1 MSDDPIYTKGVGDV
15 LTPEE
20 LYRAAG
26 GGKSNNTTAGADGE
40 EGTEDASSQESGTQ
54 SLAPTGGLRTG
65 KIDEIASITQTILTS
80 EPYIGHA
87 TADPVNDSAKE
98 PAQDPAVEESLNP
111 ASSSNEDGKP
121 DDVQTTEGSN
131 VGAGFVDKAGN
142 AIALSSSAIQSASG
156 TLSEGLSTANGIMQD
171 PAGAAAGVL
180 DSALGGNP
188 VYDEALGILNNFNTM
203 NASKLVE
210 IMGLGGMIAGIKA
223 ALPPI
228 RFPTSNALME
238 KIIGLQKELTALQA
252 QLNQFGLDKLGF
264 DLDLLSA
271 DMQNMKGLI
280 NDAIAV
286 AKDGQDLI
294 NILKENGITMPVDGE
309 RIFEDAF
316 GNKLVDFSA
325 GLGPVGA
332 TLGLITDMNQTY
344 NTIADDIDVPLHEN
358 GRLAIT
364 SFAQSV
370 SPEVFAGSKVRDL
383 LNAGRND
390 LVGREMQKW
399 VLNRPGGTVDPVLVG
414 RRQYESQFFQTP
426 DEMEIEFG
434 DLADGGTTWAELAY
448 MLKRQREE
456 FYVKKTSEDGP
467 ADS

>member
-1 MSDDPIYTKGVGDV
+1 MSDDPIYTKGEGEF
-15 LTPEE
+15 LTKEE
-20 LYRAAG
+20 MNRAFG
-26 GGKSNNTTAGADGE
+26 VGKSTTTAGADGE
-40 EGTEDASSQESGTQ
+40 EVPEDASGGGVESC
-54 SLAPTGGLRTG
+54 APTGGLRTG
-65 KIDEIASITQTILTS
+65 PIDEIESICQTTLTC
-80 EPYIGHA
+80 EPYVGHA
-87 TADPVNDSAKE
+87 TADAVVDSTKE
-98 PAQDPAVEESLNP
+98 PAQDASVEEKLNP
-111 ASSSNEDGKP
+111 ASSTNETGKP
-121 DDVQTTEGSN
+121 DDFVTSEGCN
-131 VGAGFVDKAGN
+131 IGKKFVTAAGDT
-142 AIALSSSAIQSASG
+142 IALSSSAIQSAKG
-156 TLSEGLSTANGIMQD
+156 TATDVISTANGLMQD
-171 PAGAAAGVL
+171 PGGAAAGVI

-188 VYDEALGILNNFNTM
+188 VYDKVLGVLNNFNTM

-210 IMGLGGMIAGIKA
+210 IMGLSGMIAGIKA

-238 KIIGLQKELTALQA
+238 KIIGLQKELSALQA

-280 NDAIAV
+280 NDALAV

-332 TLGLITDMNQTY
+332 TLGLITDMNKTY
-344 NTIADDIDVPLHEN
+344 STIADDIDVPLHEN

-364 SFAQSV
+364 SFAHSV
-370 SPEVFAGSKVRDL
+370 SPEVFAGSRVRDF

-426 DEMEIEFG
+426 DEMDINFG
-434 DLADGGTTWAELAY
+434 ELADGGTTWAELAY

>member
-1 MSDDPIYTKGVGDV
+1 MSDDPIYTKKEGDF
-15 LTPEE
+15 LTQEE
-20 LYRAAG
+20 LIRAAG

-40 EGTEDASSQESGTQ
+40 EVPEDASGGGVESC
-54 SLAPTGGLRTG
+54 APTGGLRTG
-65 KIDEIASITQTILTS
+65 KVDEIESITQTILTC
-80 EPYIGHA
+80 EPYTGHA
-87 TADPVNDSAKE
+87 TANAVVDSAKT
-98 PAQDPAVEESLNP
+98 PAQDPSVEESLLP
-111 ASSSNEDGKP
+111 YSSSNEGGKP
-121 DDVQTTEGSN
+121 DDFQTTEGSN
-131 VGAGFVDKAGN
+131 VAVGYEINGVIKKA
-142 AIALSSSAIQSASG
+142 SEVVQSATG
-156 TLSEGLSTANGIMQD
+156 TLSEGLSTANGMMQD
-171 PAGAAAGVL
+171 QAGTAAGVL

-238 KIIGLQKELTALQA
+238 KIIGLQKELSALQA

-332 TLGLITDMNQTY
+332 TLGLITDMNKTY
-344 NTIADDIDVPLHEN
+344 STIADDIDVPLHEN

-370 SPEVFAGSKVRDL
+370 GPEVFAGSRVRDF

-426 DEMEIEFG
+426 DEMEIVFG
-434 DLADGGTTWAELAY
+434 ELADGGTTWAELAY

>member
-1 MSDDPIYTKGVGDV
+1 MSDDPIYTKGEGDF
-15 LTPEE
+15 LTQEE
-20 LYRAAG
+20 LIRAAG

-40 EGTEDASSQESGTQ
+40 EGTEDASSKESGSQ

-65 KIDEIASITQTILTS
+65 KVDEIESICQTTLTS

-87 TADPVNDSAKE
+87 TADAVVDSAKK
-98 PAQDPAVEESLNP
+98 PAQDPSVEESLNP
-111 ASSSNEDGKP
+111 ASSSNEGGKP
-121 DDVQTTEGSN
+121 DDFQTTEGCN
-131 VGAGFVDKAGN
+131 VAVGFEINGVIVKA
-142 AIALSSSAIQSASG
+142 SEVVQSATG
-156 TLSEGLSTANGIMQD
+156 TATGIVDVANGMVQD
-171 PAGAAAGVL
+171 PGGAAAGVL

-238 KIIGLQKELTALQA
+238 KIIGLQKELSALQA

-332 TLGLITDMNQTY
+332 TLGLITDMNKTY
-344 NTIADDIDVPLHEN
+344 STIADDIDVPLHEN

-370 SPEVFAGSKVRDL
+370 GPEVFAGSRVRDF

-399 VLNRPGGTVDPVLVG
+399 VLDKPGGTVDPVLVG

-426 DEMEIEFG
+426 DEMDINFG
-434 DLADGGTTWAELAY
+434 ELADGGTTWAELAY